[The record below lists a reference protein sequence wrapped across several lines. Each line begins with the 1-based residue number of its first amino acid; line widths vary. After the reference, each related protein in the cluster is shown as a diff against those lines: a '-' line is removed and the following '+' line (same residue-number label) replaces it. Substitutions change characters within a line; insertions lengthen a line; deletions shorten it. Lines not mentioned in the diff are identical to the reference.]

1 MSALLDQAKQI
12 VALARQK
19 GAQEAR
25 ASAYS
30 SREVELSWRD
40 GKVEK
45 VSEATTR
52 GASVSLYVD
61 GRYSSV
67 SSSDLRPEALAK
79 FVEEAVALTRTLAK
93 DPFRALPDP
102 KLYAGRASVDLAV
115 NDPKYEGVTAD
126 LRRKMAKDLEE
137 AARGVKGGEAI
148 VSVETGV
155 SDSRSLTATVTSNG
169 FEGEREETSF
179 WQSASVTCKDKDG
192 RRPEEYDSAGARFFG
207 DLPSGGEVGRRA
219 AERTLGTLG
228 AAKIQSSAYRLVIEN
243 RAGGRMLRSLLGAM
257 TGRAL
262 QQKQSFLDGKLG
274 KEVASKLL
282 TLTDDPHLPK
292 GFASRLYD
300 GDGFATKKRTVLD
313 KGVLKTFFI
322 DDYYARKLKV
332 DPTTGGPTNL
342 VLAGGKKGMDELI
355 AEIKDGLLV
364 TGFLGGNSNSTTGDF
379 SAGIQGYR
387 ITGGKRAEPIAEM
400 NISGNLETF
409 WKKLVAVGSDP
420 WPYSTVRTPTLV
432 FDGVQVAGL

>member
-1 MSALLDQAKQI
+1 MSALLDQAKKI
-12 VALARQK
+12 VALAKAK
-19 GAQEAR
+19 GAADAR

-30 SREVELSWRD
+30 SREVEMTWRD

-67 SSSDLRPEALAK
+67 STSDLRPEALEK
-79 FVEEAVALTRTLAK
+79 FLEESIAMARTLAK

-102 KLYAGRASVDLAV
+102 KLYTGRAAVDLQLY
-115 NDPKYEGVTAD
+115 DPKYESVTAD
-126 LRRKMAKDLEE
+126 VRRKVARELEE
-137 AARGVKGGEAI
+137 AARGVKGNDAI
-148 VSVETGV
+148 VSVEAGV
-155 SDSRSLTATVTSNG
+155 SDTRSTSAMASSNG
-169 FEGEREETSF
+169 FEGEREETQF
-179 WQSASVTCKDKDG
+179 WRSVGVTCKDKDG
-192 RRPEEYDSAGARFFG
+192 RRPEEYDYAGGHFFAE
-207 DLPSGGEVGRRA
+207 LPPAADVGRRA

-228 AAKIQSSAYRLVIEN
+228 AAKGKSGAYPLVIEN
-243 RAGGRMLRSLLGAM
+243 RAGARMLRNLLGAM

-282 TLTDDPHLPK
+282 TLTDEPHLPK
-292 GFASRLYD
+292 GMASRLYD
-300 GDGFATKKRTVLD
+300 GDGFATKRRVVID

-322 DDYYARKLKV
+322 DDYYARKLKLA
-332 DPTTGGPTNL
+332 PTTGGPTNL
-342 VLAGGKKGMDELI
+342 VLAGGKKALDELI
-355 AEIKDGLLV
+355 AGIKDGLLV

-387 ITGGKRAEPIAEM
+387 ITSGKRAEPIAEM
-400 NISGNLETF
+400 NVSGNLSDF

-420 WPYSTVRTPTLV
+420 WPYSSTRTPTLV
-432 FDGVQVAGL
+432 FDGIQVAGL

>member
-1 MSALLDQAKQI
+1 MSALLDQAKKI

-19 GAQEAR
+19 GAAEAR

-30 SREVELSWRD
+30 SREVEITWRD
-40 GKVEK
+40 GRVEK

-67 SSSDLRPEALAK
+67 STSDLRPEALER
-79 FVEEAVALTRTLAK
+79 FLEESIAMARTLAK

-102 KLYAGRASVDLAV
+102 KLYAGRASVDLQLY
-115 NDPKYEGVTAD
+115 DPKYESVTAD
-126 LRRKMAKDLEE
+126 VRRRIAREMEE
-137 AARGVKGGEAI
+137 AARGVKGNDAI

-155 SDSRSLTATVTSNG
+155 SDTKSMSATATSNG
-169 FEGEREETSF
+169 FEGEREETQF

-192 RRPEEYDSAGARFFG
+192 RRPEEYDMAGGHFFAE
-207 DLPSGGEVGRRA
+207 LPSPADVGRRA

-228 AAKIQSSAYRLVIEN
+228 AAKMKSGVVPLVIEN
-243 RAGGRMLRSLLGAM
+243 RAGGRMLRSLLGAL

-282 TLTDDPHLPK
+282 TVTDEPHLAK
-292 GFASRLYD
+292 GLASRLYD
-300 GDGFATKKRTVLD
+300 GDGFATKKRAVFE
-313 KGVLKTFFI
+313 KGVLRTYFI

-332 DPTTGGPTNL
+332 DPTTGGTTNL
-342 VLAGGKKGMDELI
+342 VIVGGKKTMDELV
-355 AEIKDGLLV
+355 ADIKEGILV
-364 TGFLGGNSNSTTGDF
+364 TGFLGGNSNSTTGDY

-387 ITGGKRAEPIAEM
+387 IASGKRAEPIAEM
-400 NISGNLETF
+400 NISGNLEAF
-409 WKKLVAVGSDP
+409 WKKLTAVGSDP
-420 WPYSTVRTPTLV
+420 WVYSSARTPTLV
-432 FDGVQVAGL
+432 FDGIQVAGL